1 MKEIVK
7 KIKSDPNLI
16 PDIENWIIS
25 QLTELNL
32 DKNQINAVGMAVSE
46 AVSNSIIHGNKS
58 DPKKKVTIKITKNKN
73 DIEISLKDEGEGF
86 NPNNIPDPTLPE
98 NLMKESGRGIHIM
111 RTVLD
116 DVIYK
121 FSSQGTE
128 LILKIHND

>member
-1 MKEIVK
+1 VKEIVK